1 MFLSVEFLF
10 FFVQLFSLS
19 FADLTLYYAPGQQRP
34 LATGA
39 AAAAAQASLVPGK
52 SFAVL
57 NTTELLPP
65 APPSPL
71 PPMQFNIA
79 VQNSAPSEV
88 SINQEA
94 GFLGFS
100 VEMSVANQILGKNS
114 PISEFDVCL
123 DRALWTCV
131 NIRVGGNSQEQAT
144 LVDSL
149 PNGRM
154 LAKGSR
160 EGSSNP
166 TNTPPLDYTL
176 DLLILMRSISD
187 LVNIRWYLG
196 APFKDTTHLK
206 LDIIEHGQAILG
218 DYLLGVQV
226 ANEPDLFAKDARA
239 RPANWTVDDYI
250 GEIKTFI
257 AGVNDDTAITNKSM
271 LMGPSLSGNG
281 LFHESDVW
289 AAGFLDADIL
299 DRMSYLT
306 VERYLDE
313 NCELFFGGNVKNPQ
327 DLFPS
332 FLTHKATKGLISQFL
347 ETPNTVAIPNRKP
360 YIMMETNTAACG
372 GFPGISDSFGAALWG
387 LDYGMQLAHSN
398 FSGGMMHVGGLT
410 AFYNPFTPS
419 ATNESSFH
427 GWSVGPIYYSI
438 LVMAEA
444 MGPTNASQ
452 IIDLKANDDNE
463 FTPAYAI
470 YENGAPARVALF
482 NYIDDPSGASTYSA
496 TISINGG
503 SPLSQVK
510 VNPFGGVYESDGR
523 IKGEVDI
530 QTVTCNGGNCIIKV
544 PAPGFALVFV
554 SEQALAGSDTG
565 TPVTFPTTVFT
576 KTLNTATVDPSLLA
590 TSNGHQGFVEGA
602 GAGGSTSRSS
612 VKNGATR
619 WAVAFSFAW
628 SVVFASVIARMFL
641 Q

>member
-1 MFLSVEFLF
+1 V
-10 FFVQLFSLS
+10 
-19 FADLTLYYAPGQQRP
+19 TIYYAPGQQRP

-52 SFAVL
+52 SYAVL

-79 VQNSAPSEV
+79 VENSAPSGV

-114 PISEFDVCL
+114 SLIAVPFLNLMS
-123 DRALWTCV
+123 ALTERSGRV

-144 LVDSL
+144 LVDSV
-149 PNGRM
+149 PNGRV
-154 LAKGSR
+154 LAKASR
-160 EGSSNP
+160 EGPSTPACTFRILFDCAEFSQ
-166 TNTPPLDYTL
+166 TNTPTLDYTL

-196 APFKDTTHLK
+196 APFNDTSHLK

-218 DYLLGVQV
+218 DYLLGIQV
-226 ANEPDLFAKDARA
+226 ANEPDLFAKGARA
-239 RPANWTVDDYI
+239 RPEVSLS
-250 GEIKTFI
+250 TFI
-257 AGVNDDTAITNKSM
+257 AGVNDDAAITNKSM

-299 DRMSYLT
+299 DIMSYLT

-313 NCELFFGGNVKNPQ
+313 NCELFFGGNIKNPQ
-327 DLFPS
+327 DLFPN

-347 ETPNTVAIPNRKP
+347 ETPNKVAIPNRKP

-427 GWSVGPIYYSI
+427 GWSIGPIYYSI

-452 IIDLKANDDNE
+452 IIDLKANNDNE

-470 YENGAPARVALF
+470 YENGAHARVALF
-482 NYIDDPSGASTYSA
+482 NYIDDPSGAGTYSA

-510 VNPFGGVYESDGR
+510 VKYLTAPSVSTKYNYTWAGQTFGGVYESDGR
-523 IKGEVDI
+523 IKGEVDV
-530 QTVTCNGGNCIIKV
+530 QTVTCNGGNCVIKV
-544 PAPGFALVFV
+544 PAPGFALVFL

-612 VKNGATR
+612 VKN
-619 WAVAFSFAW
+619 
-628 SVVFASVIARMFL
+628 
-641 Q
+641 

>member
-1 MFLSVEFLF
+1 MFLSFLF

-19 FADLTLYYAPGQQRP
+19 FADVTIYYAPGQQRP

-52 SFAVL
+52 SYAVL

-79 VQNSAPSEV
+79 VENNAPSGV

-114 PISEFDVCL
+114 SLIAVPFLNLMS
-123 DRALWTCV
+123 ALTERSGRV

-149 PNGRM
+149 PNGRV
-154 LAKGSR
+154 LAKASR
-160 EGSSNP
+160 EGPSTP
-166 TNTPPLDYTL
+166 TNTPTLDYTL

-187 LVNIRWYLG
+187 LVNIRWYL
-196 APFKDTTHLK
+196 
-206 LDIIEHGQAILG
+206 
-218 DYLLGVQV
+218 V

-239 RPANWTVDDYI
+239 RPENWTVNDYI
-250 GEIKTFI
+250 GEIRTFI
-257 AGVNDDTAITNKSM
+257 AGVNDDAAITDKSM

-313 NCELFFGGNVKNPQ
+313 NCELFFGGNIKNPQ
-327 DLFPS
+327 DLFPN
-332 FLTHKATKGLISQFL
+332 FLTHEATKGLISQFL

-387 LDYGMQLAHSN
+387 LHYGMQLAHSN

-427 GWSVGPIYYSI
+427 GWSIGPIYYSI

-452 IIDLKANDDNE
+452 IIDLKANNDNE

-503 SPLSQVK
+503 APLSQVK
-510 VNPFGGVYESDGR
+510 VKYL
-523 IKGEVDI
+523 
-530 QTVTCNGGNCIIKV
+530 T
-544 PAPGFALVFV
+544 APSV
-554 SEQALAGSDTG
+554 STKYNYTWAGK
-565 TPVTFPTTVFT
+565 P
-576 KTLNTATVDPSLLA
+576 
-590 TSNGHQGFVEGA
+590 
-602 GAGGSTSRSS
+602 
-612 VKNGATR
+612 
-619 WAVAFSFAW
+619 
-628 SVVFASVIARMFL
+628 SVVFMSRTAESKEK
-641 Q
+641 